1 MANEPYNPSEDDGEP
16 GAVKLRGVKRF
27 NNVPLLAGGG
37 GLVLVLSVL
46 MFAMMGRVQQQD
58 AKQSEGEDETV
69 IASNTSVDE
78 LFPEIPDGVIAP
90 KVIKAATID
99 PNAIL
104 RPERDA
110 NGDVLP
116 LGSRSPYGIQPE
128 TSFIDE
134 EREIYEKAK
143 LDAIEYSATLELRD
157 QRAHEQRMLAASGS
171 QTALSL
177 SGLDHNLSAE
187 RNSALLQ
194 AGLPSS
200 NQPPPLITGL
210 TGLSGAGSTP
220 TEDVLGSL
228 QQARE
233 RLTQE
238 INPAA
243 SGLPQLAG
251 TTNAFSAI
259 LPPNLSSFQ
268 GGLQGG
274 DQNRQ
279 ADKQDFLDNQ
289 PIDVNYLETRLVK
302 PVSPY
307 ELKQGT
313 VIPSIMIS
321 GLNSDLPGRMIGQV
335 SQDVYDTATGEHL
348 LIPQG
353 ARLFG
358 RYDSSVSFGQSRILV
373 AWTRI
378 ILPNGQAID
387 IQGMP
392 GTDRLGIGG
401 FNDKVNR
408 HYVRL
413 YGNAV
418 LLSLISGGLEAARQG
433 NRGGT
438 GNDNIADAITQSF
451 GDVFSRVAT
460 AQVERELNVQPTL
473 EVRPGYRFNILVDS
487 DIILQPYE
495 D

>member
-1 MANEPYNPSEDDGEP
+1 MANEPYNPSEDNGEDG
-16 GAVKLRGVKRF
+16 AIQLRGVKRF
-27 NNVPLLAGGG
+27 NNVPMLVGGTGLTIVLA
-37 GLVLVLSVL
+37 VL
-46 MFAMMGRVQQQD
+46 MFAMMGRVQKQEAQQ
-58 AKQSEGEDETV
+58 AEGEDETV
-69 IASNTSVDE
+69 IANNTSVDD

-90 KVIKAATID
+90 KVIKTSSID
-99 PNAIL
+99 PNAAL
-104 RPERDA
+104 RPERDI
-110 NGDVLP
+110 NGDIIP
-116 LGSRSPYGIQPE
+116 LGGRSPYGIGPE

-134 EREIYEKAK
+134 ERDIYEKAK
-143 LDAIEYSATLELRD
+143 LEAIEYAATLELREK
-157 QRAHEQRMLAASGS
+157 RAHEQRMLAASGS

-177 SGLDHNLSAE
+177 TGLDYNLSAE
-187 RNSALLQ
+187 RNNSLQ
-194 AGLPSS
+194 QVGGDTSDL
-200 NQPPPLITGL
+200 PPPLSTGL
-210 TGLSGAGSTP
+210 TGLVGSGNSP
-220 TEDVLGSL
+220 TESVLGSL

-233 RLTQE
+233 RLTQDV
-238 INPAA
+238 NPV
-243 SGLPQLAG
+243 STNLPQLPGAP
-251 TTNAFSAI
+251 NAFSAI

-268 GGLQGG
+268 GGPQGG

-279 ADKQDFLDNQ
+279 ADKQDFLNNQ
-289 PIDVNYLETRLVK
+289 PVDANYLETRLVN
-302 PVSPY
+302 PVSPF

-335 SQDVYDTATGEHL
+335 SQDVYDSATGEHL

-358 RYDSSVSFGQSRILV
+358 RYDSSVAFGQSRILV

-387 IQGMP
+387 ILGMP
-392 GTDRLGIGG
+392 GSDRLGIGG

-433 NRGGT
+433 NRGGA
-438 GNDNIADAITQSF
+438 GDDNIADAITQSF

-473 EVRPGYRFNILVDS
+473 EVRPGFRFNILVDS